1 MSNLKH
7 PSKYNRQFRCGAW
20 IFLHFAEAI
29 SRGGVSASCIV
40 KARVSF
46 RKMANPAPASVP
58 MITLS
63 QIQSALARVR
73 KAIYISPCTRSETF
87 SELTGNSIY
96 LKLENRQRTG
106 AYKERGALNKL
117 LSLTAKERSQGVIA
131 ASAGNHAQAVAYH
144 ASKLGIGARIVM
156 PLATPLIK
164 VSATRGYG
172 GDVVLH
178 GANYDEAYDEALRLS
193 AQDGLTFVHA
203 FDDDAV
209 IAGQGTL
216 GLELL
221 EQHPDLEVVIVPIG
235 GGGLIGGIGCA
246 LKETNP
252 RIQVIGVQPAR
263 LPSVKVALS
272 EGSPVTLPSA
282 VTIADGIAVRRV
294 GVRTLPLVQKY
305 VDDIVTVEEEE
316 IANAVLLLLERE
328 KILAEGAG
336 AAALAAL
343 VNRCIPGIRE
353 KTGKKVVAIV
363 SGGNIDVTL
372 LARIIERGLVKDG
385 RLVRL
390 RVHLPDYPGAL
401 HRLTGILAQHRANI
415 VETSY
420 DRAYHNVNLGDTAI
434 DITMETRG
442 PDHIAELISALGANG
457 YTHERIL

>member
-1 MSNLKH
+1 
-7 PSKYNRQFRCGAW
+7 
-20 IFLHFAEAI
+20 
-29 SRGGVSASCIV
+29 
-40 KARVSF
+40 
-46 RKMANPAPASVP
+46 MANPAAASVP
-58 MITLS
+58 MVNLS
-63 QIQSALARVR
+63 QIQSALVRVR
-73 KAIYISPCTRSETF
+73 KSIYISPCTRSETF

-117 LSLTAKERSQGVIA
+117 LSLTAEERSQGVIA

-144 ASKLGIGARIVM
+144 ASNLGIRARIVM

-178 GANYDEAYDEALRLS
+178 GANYDEAYEEALRLS
-193 AQDGLTFVHA
+193 AQEGLTFVHA

-246 LKETNP
+246 LKQTNP

-272 EGSPVTLPSA
+272 QGKPVTLPSA

-294 GVRTLPLVQKY
+294 GVRTLPLIQKY

-343 VNRCIPGIRE
+343 VNRRIPMIHDSRAQESRTPE
-353 KTGKKVVAIV
+353 KAGKKVVAIV

-401 HRLTGILAQHRANI
+401 HRLTGILAEHRANI

>member
-1 MSNLKH
+1 M
-7 PSKYNRQFRCGAW
+7 
-20 IFLHFAEAI
+20 
-29 SRGGVSASCIV
+29 V
-40 KARVSF
+40 
-46 RKMANPAPASVP
+46 
-58 MITLS
+58 TLS
-63 QIQSALARVR
+63 DIRAAHARIR
-73 KAIYISPCTRSETF
+73 SSIYVSPCTKSETF
-87 SELTGNSIY
+87 SRLTGNSVY

-117 LSLTAKERSQGVIA
+117 LSLTNEERALGVIA

-144 ASKLGIGARIVM
+144 ASNLGIRARIVM
-156 PLATPLIK
+156 PLPTPLIK

-172 GDVVLH
+172 ADVVLH
-178 GANYDEAYDEALRLS
+178 GSNYDEAYEEALRQS
-193 AQDGLTFVHA
+193 AQDRLTFVHA

-221 EQHPDLEVVIVPIG
+221 EQYPDLEAVVVPVG
-235 GGGLIGGIGCA
+235 GGGLIGGLGCA

-252 RIQVIGVQPAR
+252 RIQVFGVQPSR
-263 LPSVKVALS
+263 LPSARVALA
-272 EGSPVTLPSA
+272 EGKSVTLPSA
-282 VTIADGIAVRRV
+282 VTIADGIAVRRT
-294 GVRTLPLVQKY
+294 GQRTFPLIQKY

-328 KILAEGAG
+328 KMLAEGAG

-343 VNRCIPGIRE
+343 VNHRIPGLHNSLSRDNG
-353 KTGKKVVAIV
+353 GKKVIAVI

-442 PDHIAELISALGANG
+442 PDHIEELISALGSNG